1 MVMLDILSLSLL
13 SLSLSLSLTHTHT
26 HTQATGSR
34 VGTLIETMV
43 GALLAL
49 GIALAYSWLMTIV
62 ILLVVPL
69 VMFAG
74 ALQLKALTT
83 HASSNKKQLEK
94 AGNISVDSIENIR
107 TVASLTIEDN
117 FYEQYKV
124 EVKRPYRYVRYNTNA
139 GV

>member
-1 MVMLDILSLSLL
+1 MEGIWD
-13 SLSLSLSLTHTHT
+13 SLSLSLS
-26 HTQATGSR
+26 QATGSR
-34 VGTLIETMV
+34 VGTLIETLV

-49 GIALAYSWLMTIV
+49 GLALYYSWLMTIV

-69 VMFAG
+69 VMVAG

-94 AGNISVDSIENIR
+94 AGKLSVDSIENIR
-107 TVASLTIEDN
+107 TVASLTIEEN

-124 EVKRPYRYVRYNTNA
+124 EVKRPYRYCYVMWFCLL
-139 GV
+139 